1 MRYKSSF
8 EEFPDTSKRTRG
20 RGRGRGRR
28 SHEVEDQNPGR
39 EATDTKDRESDS
51 LWDNASRYV
60 ESNEEEVHEGYD
72 IERILQG
79 TKDVVLDNIDS
90 GEYRFDFV
98 LDLELVND
106 ALASVPQYCVLHL
119 TPEESG
125 LEAQSHLELKEKLLS
140 SYEAAQ
146 RAVAPV
152 CKTQNE
158 PMASAAEQRTT
169 SAAETDDKD
178 ADDGFD
184 EWLEA
189 V

>member
-8 EEFPDTSKRTRG
+8 EEFPDNSKRS
-20 RGRGRGRR
+20 RGRR
-28 SHEVEDQNPGR
+28 SGRGGRSREVEDQDTGR
-39 EATDTKDRESDS
+39 EVTDTKEQESKS

-60 ESNEEEVHEGYD
+60 EANDEEGDEGYD
-72 IERILQG
+72 IERIVRG

-119 TPEESG
+119 TPEEFG
-125 LEAQSHLELKEKLLS
+125 LEAPNHLELKEKLLS
-140 SYEAAQ
+140 SYEEAQ
-146 RAVAPV
+146 EEVAPIS
-152 CKTQNE
+152 KTLDE
-158 PMASAAEQRTT
+158 PTPSAPEQPYTRT
-169 SAAETDDKD
+169 AETDGKD